1 MHDIIEDNAS
11 GNTLN
16 VFSTINKQK
25 NKNDD
30 TKVDEKYHN
39 NDKSDDIKA
48 HTHQWKLHKKIIK
61 LVRTSLMK

>member
-48 HTHQWKLHKKIIK
+48 HTHQ
-61 LVRTSLMK
+61 